1 MIGIRT
7 MPWHRNH
14 ENDRDSQQQEWKKGE
29 HCLLAFSSMLG
40 SECYADIR
48 RQGGMPVILVTAV

>member
-1 MIGIRT
+1 

-29 HCLLAFSSMLG
+29 NCLLAFGSMLG
-40 SECYADIR
+40 SECYADIKR
-48 RQGGMPVILVTAV
+48 PCGMPVILVTAA